1 MKDTSANSKS
11 GFPQSNER
19 RIADYIY
26 QGATIVAAL
35 LVVLSAAV

>member
-1 MKDTSANSKS
+1 MNDLSANSKS
-11 GFPQSNER
+11 DFPQSPER

-35 LVVLSAAV
+35 LIVLSAAV